1 MPHSVVPAR
10 AGESGLTALLRIRKI
25 APDCAV
31 CAHGHC
37 GRPDRVRRMKTLQAP
52 VPTRIADDG
61 IATAFLSFV
70 ADESF
75 PCVGAKAALAR
86 DAIETHAFERLG
98 NRANDAPLL
107 DALAA
112 FARRIDIIP
121 EQDTTV
127 HSFVALFDGPTDMD
141 ERRFEA
147 MLWSQL
153 QRLHDLDAHRGTR
166 WAEGIARGPDDPRF
180 SLSLAGHPF
189 FVIGLH
195 PGASIRRRWCSTRTA
210 SSIACVRTVPTRR
223 CRRRRGSVT
232 WRCRDRST
240 RTWPISAARRKR
252 ASTAVARLKRTGA
265 VLSMRGNRDEQRAGG
280 RTHSAV
286 FGPRG

>member
-1 MPHSVVPAR
+1 
-10 AGESGLTALLRIRKI
+10 
-25 APDCAV
+25 
-31 CAHGHC
+31 
-37 GRPDRVRRMKTLQAP
+37 MKTLQAP

-61 IATAFLSFV
+61 IATAFLSVV

-195 PGASIRRRWCSTRTA
+195 PGASRMARCFNSPALVFNSHRQFNRLRADGRYAKMQAATRQRDMA
-210 SSIACVRTVPTRR
+210 LQGSINPNLANFGSAPETRQYSGR
-223 CRRRRGSVT
+223 AVEADWSC
-232 WRCRDRST
+232 
-240 RTWPISAARRKR
+240 PFHARK
-252 ASTAVARLKRTGA
+252 
-265 VLSMRGNRDEQRAGG
+265 
-280 RTHSAV
+280 
-286 FGPRG
+286 PR